1 MIHDS
6 TSNRQVYIP
15 KIETT
20 AFTGM
25 ELECEKDNTVISIS
39 HFFEEYWR
47 VRRDIVSIDHCSA
60 AIGLYD
66 GDCSISVGWKWS

>member
-1 MIHDS
+1 MKVWYDS

-25 ELECEKDNTVISIS
+25 ELEYENDNTVISIS

-47 VRRDIVSIDHCSA
+47 YR
-60 AIGLYD
+60 
-66 GDCSISVGWKWS
+66 

>member
-1 MIHDS
+1 MKVWYDS

-15 KIETT
+15 NIETT

-25 ELECEKDNTVISIS
+25 ELECENDNTVISIS

-47 VRRDIVSIDHCSA
+47 YR
-60 AIGLYD
+60 
-66 GDCSISVGWKWS
+66 